1 MRPPSR
7 VRLCSVFKEPVP
19 SSGGFPV
26 SRRRPLKSRAFFGA
40 ARRRAPVRKRSR
52 FFSGFARWKDRA
64 RASPGEGKIRKLPR
78 DVKRKP
84 SAERKKS
91 RRNSGLP
98 VLPWRGRRVR
108 ATRRQGRESAPA
120 REVSMS
126 PRGRRNLTHFRSI
139 GSHRR
144 TFPSVCL
151 RRRLDLSFRRR
162 NPTKVGFRLEKR
174 GRRHPS
180 ARAPAG
186 NVSRRPS
193 TVHPPARSAA
203 RVAG

>member
-26 SRRRPLKSRAFFGA
+26 SRRRPLKSRAFFRGRPEA
-40 ARRRAPVRKRSR
+40 GSCQKALSDFLGFCSLERS
-52 FFSGFARWKDRA
+52 G
-64 RASPGEGKIRKLPR
+64 PGIAGGGKIRKLPR

-98 VLPWRGRRVR
+98 VLLWRGRRVR

-120 REVSMS
+120 RGVSMS